1 MRVASPLAGPYAA
14 WMPRPRKNL
23 HGRICSVSRDGR
35 RARPPAA
42 SLQISRLQ
50 PTHPQR
56 PISSRADREPAPQR
70 RLDTHKP
77 H

>member
-23 HGRICSVSRDGR
+23 HGRTRSVSRDGR

-42 SLQISRLQ
+42 SLQISR
-50 PTHPQR
+50 PTTDASAAFDQL
-56 PISSRADREPAPQR
+56 SS
-70 RLDTHKP
+70 
-77 H
+77 